1 MVFVHISFVRTF
13 TFAEL
18 ARFEFN
24 TCRIED
30 FISQLGAFLWDSPC
44 EGMPVSSVGSG
55 GLIFGKCG
63 TPLRIVGVG
72 GHVGDIWQ
80 WDAAR
85 AGGLHPG
92 CSFCDANVG
101 ATAADVEHLLCV
113 AAHL

>member
-1 MVFVHISFVRTF
+1 MS
-13 TFAEL
+13 EL
-18 ARFEFN
+18 TRVEFN
-24 TCRIED
+24 SFRIED
-30 FISQLGAFLWDSPC
+30 FISHLGSFLWDLSC
-44 EGMPVSSVGSG
+44 EGMSVSSVGSGG

-63 TPLRIVGVG
+63 TPPRIVGVG
-72 GHVGDIWQ
+72 GHTGDIWQ
-80 WDAAR
+80 GDAAR